1 MPSPSEKPNSKNQNY
16 ALHGALQGHSGAVVC
31 LGATEDGK
39 LLASGASDGTRL
51 WNLENM
57 TAIARPA
64 GAGIRG
70 ATTALL
76 WVRREDEAAE
86 VLFFGTHRGFLVC
99 WKQTAP
105 SVFEE
110 LHTMQVTQGAE
121 ITGLA
126 FDPASNRLTVCNRD
140 SVVQA
145 YTVERPLTLH
155 NLFSVTIGDF
165 VPKAIAFGEFRN
177 NEAEIMVF
185 GLYDGR
191 VITLRST
198 TGAVLATR
206 QIGGMI
212 GDADVN
218 ARKGLFCVDDPTQG
232 VALYRL
238 DNNNRVKTFEVKVT
252 KTHPRARQVCFADD
266 GSVIVSGSDHGVLY
280 IFDRW
285 TGEAID
291 ELAIGPVDWLQ
302 TVTATDVNGV
312 STILAARS
320 RELAGGNEILVWKRA
335 KAKKPWSVPAA
346 YGQLLTAMHALVVL
360 GAIIFLYQKLKA
372 FATSQLVQ

>member
-1 MPSPSEKPNSKNQNY
+1 MPSSSEKPHSKNRLYTQ
-16 ALHGALQGHSGAVVC
+16 HGTLQGHSGAVGC

-39 LLASGASDGTRL
+39 LLASGGSDGTRL
-51 WNLENM
+51 WNLEQM
-57 TAIARPA
+57 SSIARPA

-86 VLFFGTHRGFLVC
+86 ILFFGTQQGFLVC
-99 WKQTAP
+99 WKQTSP
-105 SVFEE
+105 SLFEE
-110 LHTMQVTQGAE
+110 LHTMQLTQGAE

-126 FDPASNRLTVCNRD
+126 FDPASNRLTVCNRN
-140 SVVQA
+140 SVIQA
-145 YTVERPLTLH
+145 YTVERSMTLH
-155 NLFSVTIGDF
+155 NVFSVTIEEF

-177 NEAEIMVF
+177 SEAEIMVF

-191 VITLRST
+191 ICTLRGT
-198 TGAVLATR
+198 TGEVIGTR

-252 KTHPRARQVCFADD
+252 KAHPRPRQVCFADD
-266 GSVIVSGSDHGVLY
+266 GSLIVSGSDHGVLY
-280 IFDRW
+280 VFDRW
-285 TGEAID
+285 TGEVVD
-291 ELAIGPVDWLQ
+291 ELAVGSVDWLQ
-302 TVTATDVNGV
+302 TMTATDVNGT
-312 STILAARS
+312 STIVAARS
-320 RELAGGNEILVWKRA
+320 RELPGANNILVWKRA
-335 KAKKPWSVPAA
+335 KARKQWTIPAV
-346 YGQLLTAMHALVVL
+346 YGQILSAMHVVLVL
-360 GAIIFLYQKLKA
+360 GAMVVLCQKLGG
-372 FATSQLVQ
+372 FTTSLLL